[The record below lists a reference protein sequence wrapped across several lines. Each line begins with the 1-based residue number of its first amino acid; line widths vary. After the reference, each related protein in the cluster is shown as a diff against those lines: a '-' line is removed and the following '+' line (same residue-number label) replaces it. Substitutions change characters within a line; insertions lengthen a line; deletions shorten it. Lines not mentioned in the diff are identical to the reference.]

1 MVKPRPLSLLL
12 SCSSDHSVSIKIAIT
27 HPVTFATAAILV
39 LFDSAAISTNVIV
52 LTFKI
57 IRMAGSAVRRILG
70 PVIHKRT
77 DYAIAVAAATPRV
90 NSVVARVGR
99 VGRGMAESGRCPAVG

>member
-57 IRMAGSAVRRILG
+57 VRMAGSAEGLILG
-70 PVIHKRT
+70 PIIHKRT
-77 DYAIAVAAATPRV
+77 VYTIAVAAATTWIYP
-90 NSVVARVGR
+90 VVAWVGR
-99 VGRGMAESGRCPAVG
+99 VVRGMAEAGCPAGC